1 MNPDE
6 IIQVLLRKFKNL
18 ENSDTSGWKQ
28 PQSIQEV
35 LTANVASV
43 IALVTQYHDGS
54 WCSQFRC
61 IMVKWGN
68 QMMGENS
75 SESERRVRGVP

>member
-1 MNPDE
+1 MNTDK
-6 IIQVLLRKFKNL
+6 IIQALLKEFKNL
-18 ENSDTSGWKQ
+18 EDTDTSGWKQ